1 MPNAEK
7 IDDLKRFYRACNPAA
22 TLDYSNPDDRR
33 YYIDFSEVRSGNLI
47 RELKRTISLSDDPT
61 CQLFSGH
68 IGCGKSTELLRLK
81 AELEAE
87 GYHVVYL
94 VSSEDLDMGDVDI
107 TDILFAI
114 IRKISESLS
123 AVGIRLQPSYFDK
136 LFDDIKALLKTE
148 IDLSGLEFSAKFA
161 KITLKARDNPDV
173 RRLLR
178 DRLESRTDNIIGA
191 INDEV
196 LKPAVDGL
204 KKTGKAGLV
213 VLVDNMDRIH
223 NVAKTTLH
231 TQPEYI
237 FFDRGEQLK
246 ALKCHLVYT
255 IPLSLIFANDANV
268 LTNRFGV
275 RPKVLSM
282 VPIQRRNGSPHE
294 KGLELLKQ
302 MVMARAFPD
311 LSPSER
317 MNEVGAVFERETM
330 MGRLCEISGGHVR
343 NLLGFLFS
351 CLQKADPPF
360 PSEVLEEVIREAR
373 DDMYRKISK
382 DEWQQVRD
390 VVKHQDLAGEEQHD
404 ALLYSMF
411 VFEYQDPD
419 DGMWFD
425 ANPLL
430 KDRLGK

>member
-1 MPNAEK
+1 M
-7 IDDLKRFYRACNPAA
+7 
-22 TLDYSNPDDRR
+22 
-33 YYIDFSEVRSGNLI
+33 
-47 RELKRTISLSDDPT
+47 
-61 CQLFSGH
+61 
-68 IGCGKSTELLRLK
+68 
-81 AELEAE
+81 
-87 GYHVVYL
+87 
-94 VSSEDLDMGDVDI
+94 
-107 TDILFAI
+107 
-114 IRKISESLS
+114 
-123 AVGIRLQPSYFDK
+123 
-136 LFDDIKALLKTE
+136 
-148 IDLSGLEFSAKFA
+148 
-161 KITLKARDNPDV
+161 
-173 RRLLR
+173 
-178 DRLESRTDNIIGA
+178 
-191 INDEV
+191 
-196 LKPAVDGL
+196 
-204 KKTGKAGLV
+204 
-213 VLVDNMDRIH
+213 
-223 NVAKTTLH
+223 
-231 TQPEYI
+231 
-237 FFDRGEQLK
+237 K

-268 LTNRFGV
+268 LSNRFGV

-282 VPIQRRNGSPHE
+282 VPIQRRGGSPHA

-311 LSPSER
+311 LSPSDR

-330 MGRLCEISGGHVR
+330 MDRLCEISGGHVR

-390 VVKHQDLAGEEQHD
+390 VVKNQDLAGEEQHD